1 MKFYILLFLI
11 YVGCED
17 VDQEEPTPIFIK
29 TFGGSLWDYGNAVH
43 QTNEGG
49 YIIAGE
55 TSLIE
60 DGTSDI
66 LLIKTDFHGDEE
78 WIKTFDGSN
87 RDYASSIQETIDGGY
102 VFTGSTGSGD
112 YNEAWLIKTDSQGNE
127 DWNQT
132 FCGGNYDRGNS
143 VKQTNDGGYI
153 ITGEI
158 SSSGNGSSDVLLI
171 KTDHNGNKEWKRTFG
186 GGDYDRGYSV
196 QQTRDGGFII
206 AGSTRSNGDSYDD
219 LWLIKVDSQGNEEWN
234 RKFGGGY
241 IDIGH
246 CIYETT
252 DNGYVITGYTQ
263 SYGNGSRDL
272 WLIKTDV
279 QGNEEWNRTFG
290 DSFVDFGKSVQQT
303 IDGGY
308 IITGSKGTDYH
319 SDVWLI
325 KTDSQG
331 NEEWN
336 RIFGGVDFDFGN
348 FIQQTNDNGYIITGS
363 TKSYGNGGYDIFL
376 IKTDSEGNTEPYR
389 N

>member
-1 MKFYILLFLI
+1 MIFYILLFLI

-17 VDQEEPTPIFIK
+17 VDQEEPNPIFIK

-43 QTNEGG
+43 QTNDGG
-49 YIIAGE
+49 YIIVGE
-55 TSLIE
+55 TSLIQ

-66 LLIKTDFHGDEE
+66 WLIKTDFHGNEE

-102 VFTGSTGSGD
+102 VFTGSKGSGD
-112 YNEAWLIKTDSQGNE
+112 YKETWLIKTDSQGNE

-132 FCGGNYDRGNS
+132 FGGGNYDRGNS

-196 QQTRDGGFII
+196 QQTRDSGFII

-234 RKFGGGY
+234 RTFGGGY

-279 QGNEEWNRTFG
+279 HGNEEWNQTFG
-290 DSFVDFGKSVQQT
+290 DSFVDYGKSVQQT

-319 SDVWLI
+319 SNVWLI
-325 KTDSQG
+325 KTDAQG

-348 FIQQTNDNGYIITGS
+348 FVQQTNDNGYIITGS
-363 TKSYGNGGYDIFL
+363 TKSYGNGGYDVLL
-376 IKTDSEGNTEPYR
+376 IKTDSKGQTKSYID
-389 N
+389 

>member
-1 MKFYILLFLI
+1 MNFYILLFLI
-11 YVGCED
+11 YVGCYD

-29 TFGGSLWDYGNAVH
+29 TFGGSLWDYGNAVQ

-49 YIIAGE
+49 YIIVGE

-66 LLIKTDFHGDEE
+66 WLIKTDFHGNEE

-87 RDYASSIQETIDGGY
+87 RDFASSIQETIDGGY
-102 VFTGSTGSGD
+102 IFTGSTGLGD

-132 FCGGNYDRGNS
+132 FGGGNYDRGNS
-143 VKQTNDGGYI
+143 VQQTNDGGYI

-171 KTDHNGNKEWKRTFG
+171 KTDHKGNKEWKRTFG

-206 AGSTRSNGDSYDD
+206 AGSTRSSSDSYDD
-219 LWLIKVDSQGNEEWN
+219 VWLIKTDSQGNEEWN
-234 RKFGGGY
+234 RTFGGGY

-246 CIYETT
+246 CVYEIT

-263 SYGNGSRDL
+263 SYGNGSRDV
-272 WLIKTDV
+272 WLIKTDS

-303 IDGGY
+303 IDGGF
-308 IITGSKGTDYH
+308 IITGSKGTNYY

-336 RIFGGVDFDFGN
+336 QLFGGVDYDFGN
-348 FIQQTNDNGYIITGS
+348 FVRQTNDNGYIITGH
-363 TKSYGNGGYDIFL
+363 TKSYGNGGYDVLL
-376 IKTDSEGNTEPYR
+376 IKTDSKGQTKSYTD
-389 N
+389 

>member
-1 MKFYILLFLI
+1 MNFYILLFLI

-17 VDQEEPTPIFIK
+17 VDQEEPTPIFMK
-29 TFGGSLWDYGNAVH
+29 TFGGTLWDYGNSVQ
-43 QTNEGG
+43 QTKEGG
-49 YIIAGE
+49 YIIVGE

-66 LLIKTDFHGDEE
+66 WLIKTDFYGNEE
-78 WIKTFDGSN
+78 WMKTFDGSN
-87 RDYASSIQETIDGGY
+87 RDFASSIQETIDGGY
-102 VFTGSTGSGD
+102 IFTGSTGSGD

-132 FCGGNYDRGNS
+132 FGGGNYDRGNS
-143 VKQTNDGGYI
+143 VQQTNDGGYI

-171 KTDHNGNKEWKRTFG
+171 KTDHKGNKEWEHTFG
-186 GGDYDRGYSV
+186 GDYYDRGYSV

-219 LWLIKVDSQGNEEWN
+219 LWLIKADSLGNEEWN
-234 RKFGGGY
+234 RTFGGGY

-246 CIYETT
+246 FVYETT

-263 SYGNGSRDL
+263 SYGNGSRDV
-272 WLIKTDV
+272 WLIKTDS
-279 QGNEEWNRTFG
+279 QGNQEWNRTFG

-325 KTDSQG
+325 KTDAQG
-331 NEEWN
+331 NEQWN
-336 RIFGGVDFDFGN
+336 QLFGGVDYDFGN
-348 FIQQTNDNGYIITGS
+348 FVRQTNDNGYIITGH
-363 TKSYGNGGYDIFL
+363 TKSYGNGGYDVLL
-376 IKTDSEGNTEPYR
+376 IKTDSKGQTKLYTD
-389 N
+389 

>member
-1 MKFYILLFLI
+1 MNFYILLFLI

-17 VDQEEPTPIFIK
+17 VDQEEPNPIFIK

-49 YIIAGE
+49 YIIVGE

-66 LLIKTDFHGDEE
+66 WLIKTDFHGNEE

-87 RDYASSIQETIDGGY
+87 RDFASSIQETIDGGY
-102 VFTGSTGSGD
+102 IFTGSTGSGD
-112 YNEAWLIKTDSQGNE
+112 YNKAWLIKTDSQGNE

-132 FCGGNYDRGNS
+132 FGGGNYDRGNS
-143 VKQTNDGGYI
+143 VQQTNDGGYI

-171 KTDHNGNKEWKRTFG
+171 KTDHKGNKEWNQTFG

-219 LWLIKVDSQGNEEWN
+219 VWLIKADSQGNEEWN
-234 RKFGGGY
+234 RTFGGGY

-246 CIYETT
+246 CVYETI

-272 WLIKTDV
+272 WLIKTDS

-290 DSFVDFGKSVQQT
+290 
-303 IDGGY
+303 
-308 IITGSKGTDYH
+308 
-319 SDVWLI
+319 
-325 KTDSQG
+325 
-331 NEEWN
+331 
-336 RIFGGVDFDFGN
+336 GVDYDFGN
-348 FIQQTNDNGYIITGS
+348 FVRQTNDNGYIITGH
-363 TKSYGNGGYDIFL
+363 TKSYGNGGYDVLL
-376 IKTDSEGNTEPYR
+376 IKTDSKGQTKLYTD
-389 N
+389 

>member
-11 YVGCED
+11 LVGCED
-17 VDQEEPTPIFIK
+17 VDLEEPTPIFIK

-49 YIIAGE
+49 YIIVGE

-66 LLIKTDFHGDEE
+66 WLIKTDFHGNKE

-132 FCGGNYDRGNS
+132 FGGGNYDRGNS
-143 VKQTNDGGYI
+143 VQQTNDGGYI

-219 LWLIKVDSQGNEEWN
+219 VWLIKADSLGNEEWN
-234 RKFGGGY
+234 RTFGGGY

-246 CIYETT
+246 CVYETT

-272 WLIKTDV
+272 WLIKTDS

-308 IITGSKGTDYH
+308 IITGSKGKNYH

-325 KTDSQG
+325 KTDAQG
-331 NEEWN
+331 NEQWN
-336 RIFGGVDFDFGN
+336 QLFGGVDYDFGN
-348 FIQQTNDNGYIITGS
+348 FVRQTNDNGYIITGH
-363 TKSYGNGGYDIFL
+363 TKSYGNGGYDVLL
-376 IKTDSEGNTEPYR
+376 IKTDSKGKTKSYTD
-389 N
+389 

>member
-1 MKFYILLFLI
+1 MNFYILLFLI

-29 TFGGSLWDYGNAVH
+29 TFGGSLWDYGNAVQ

-49 YIIAGE
+49 YIIVGE

-66 LLIKTDFHGDEE
+66 LLIKTDFHGNEE

-87 RDYASSIQETIDGGY
+87 RDFASSIQETIDGGY
-102 VFTGSTGSGD
+102 IFTGSTGSGD

-132 FCGGNYDRGNS
+132 FGGGNYDRGNS

-171 KTDHNGNKEWKRTFG
+171 KTDHKGNKEWEHTFG
-186 GGDYDRGYSV
+186 GVDYDRGYSV

-219 LWLIKVDSQGNEEWN
+219 VWLIKADSLGNEEWN
-234 RKFGGGY
+234 RTFGGGY

-246 CIYETT
+246 CVYETK

-263 SYGNGSRDL
+263 SYGNGSRDV
-272 WLIKTDV
+272 WLIKTDF

-303 IDGGY
+303 IDGGF
-308 IITGSKGTDYH
+308 IITGSKGTNYF
-319 SDVWLI
+319 SDAWLI

-336 RIFGGVDFDFGN
+336 QLFGGVDYDFGN
-348 FIQQTNDNGYIITGS
+348 FVRQTNDNGYIITGH
-363 TKSYGNGGYDIFL
+363 TKSYGNGGYDVLL
-376 IKTDSEGNTEPYR
+376 IKTDSKGQTKLYTD
-389 N
+389 

>member
-1 MKFYILLFLI
+1 MKICYL
-11 YVGCED
+11 
-17 VDQEEPTPIFIK
+17 
-29 TFGGSLWDYGNAVH
+29 SNSAVP
-43 QTNEGG
+43 
-49 YIIAGE
+49 
-55 TSLIE
+55 S
-60 DGTSDI
+60 
-66 LLIKTDFHGDEE
+66 
-78 WIKTFDGSN
+78 
-87 RDYASSIQETIDGGY
+87 DYASSIQETIDGGY

-132 FCGGNYDRGNS
+132 FGGGNYDRGNS
-143 VKQTNDGGYI
+143 VQQTNDGGYI

-171 KTDHNGNKEWKRTFG
+171 KTDHNGIKEWKRTFG

-196 QQTRDGGFII
+196 KQTRDGGFII
-206 AGSTRSNGDSYDD
+206 VGSTQSNGDSYNDV
-219 LWLIKVDSQGNEEWN
+219 WLIKADS
-234 RKFGGGY
+234 
-241 IDIGH
+241 
-246 CIYETT
+246 
-252 DNGYVITGYTQ
+252 
-263 SYGNGSRDL
+263 
-272 WLIKTDV
+272 

-319 SDVWLI
+319 SNVWLI

-348 FIQQTNDNGYIITGS
+348 FVQQTNDNGYIITGN
-363 TKSYGNGGYDIFL
+363 TKSYGNGGYDILL
-376 IKTDSEGNTEPYR
+376 IKTDSKGQTNSYT
-389 N
+389 NQAKK

>member
-1 MKFYILLFLI
+1 VIFYILLFLI

-17 VDQEEPTPIFIK
+17 VDHEEPTPVFIK

-43 QTNEGG
+43 QTIEGG
-49 YIIAGE
+49 YVIVGE

-60 DGTSDI
+60 NGSSDI
-66 LLIKTDFHGDEE
+66 WLIKTDLHGNEE
-78 WIKTFDGSN
+78 WIKTFHGSN

-112 YNEAWLIKTDSQGNE
+112 YNEVWLIKTDSQGNE

-132 FCGGNYDRGNS
+132 FGGGNYDRGNS
-143 VKQTNDGGYI
+143 VQQTNDGGYI

-171 KTDHNGNKEWKRTFG
+171 KTDHKGNKEWKHTFG

-219 LWLIKVDSQGNEEWN
+219 LWLIKADSQGNEEWN
-234 RKFGGGY
+234 RTFGGGY

-246 CIYETT
+246 CVYETT
-252 DNGYVITGYTQ
+252 DNGYVMTGYTQ

-272 WLIKTDV
+272 WLIKTDS

-308 IITGSKGTDYH
+308 IITGSKGTDYY

-325 KTDSQG
+325 KVDSQG

-336 RIFGGVDFDFGN
+336 QLFGGVDYDFGN
-348 FIQQTNDNGYIITGS
+348 FVRQTNDNGYIITGH
-363 TKSYGNGGYDIFL
+363 TKSYGNGGYDILL
-376 IKTDSEGNTEPYR
+376 IKTDSKGKTKSYTD
-389 N
+389 

>member
-1 MKFYILLFLI
+1 MNFYILLFLI

-17 VDQEEPTPIFIK
+17 VDQEKPTPIFMK
-29 TFGGSLWDYGNAVH
+29 TFGGTLWDYGNSVQ
-43 QTNEGG
+43 QTKEGG
-49 YIIAGE
+49 YIIVGE

-60 DGTSDI
+60 NGSSDI
-66 LLIKTDFHGDEE
+66 WLIKTDFHGNEE

-112 YNEAWLIKTDSQGNE
+112 YNKAWLIKTDSQGNE

-132 FCGGNYDRGNS
+132 FGGGNYDRGNS
-143 VKQTNDGGYI
+143 VQQTNDGGYI

-171 KTDHNGNKEWKRTFG
+171 KTDHKGNKEWEHTFG
-186 GGDYDRGYSV
+186 GVDYDRGYSV

-219 LWLIKVDSQGNEEWN
+219 LWLIKADSQGNEEWN
-234 RKFGGGY
+234 RTFGGGY

-246 CIYETT
+246 CVYETT

-272 WLIKTDV
+272 WLIKTDS

-325 KTDSQG
+325 KTDAQG
-331 NEEWN
+331 NEQWN
-336 RIFGGVDFDFGN
+336 QLFGGVDYDFGN
-348 FIQQTNDNGYIITGS
+348 FVRQTNDNGYIITGH
-363 TKSYGNGGYDIFL
+363 TKSYGNGGYDVLL
-376 IKTDSEGNTEPYR
+376 IKTDSKGQTKLYTD
-389 N
+389 